1 MIRLPDSLA
10 GLLHRQRPVLRVQL
24 ALLYSGVFVGL
35 VVILFLASS
44 VLFGTANVFFGHSQM
59 AFHPGAA
66 SAARRSA
73 AGPAF
78 TPWPFLLA
86 LAAIAVAALA
96 AWWLAGRFLRP
107 LRAMTAAAQEISATN
122 LDRRLSLDGPDD
134 ELTELGRT
142 LDDLF
147 GRLQASFESQ
157 RQFVANASHE
167 LRTPLAGQRTLLQVA
182 LADPDADAQALRLT
196 CEEALQLSS
205 QQERLIDALLTL
217 AISERGVESWERF
230 DLAQLTEDIVNGRQ
244 RDAERQGIDIA
255 ATFESAFAIGD
266 PGLVASLV
274 ANLLDNAIGHNV
286 TGGAVEIS
294 TTATSDGARL
304 TVSNTGAIVQP
315 VDLERLF
322 QPFQRLGDQRVGPA
336 DGHGLGLTI
345 AKAIA
350 TAHGANLTARPK
362 PQGGLDL
369 QVTFRPANRL
379 LPTPF
384 ARGRHKARTALISG
398 VPPGGRDVLSLRT
411 PTVPL

>member
-1 MIRLPDSLA
+1 MRLPESVA

-24 ALLYSGVFVGL
+24 ALLYSSVFVGL
-35 VVILFLASS
+35 VVVLFLASS

-66 SAARRSA
+66 AARRSA
-73 AGPAF
+73 AGPQF

-86 LAAIAVAALA
+86 LAAIAVAVLA

-107 LRAMTAAAQEISATN
+107 LRAMTTAAQEISATK

-182 LADPDADAQALRLT
+182 LADPDADTQALRST
-196 CEEALQLSS
+196 CEEALQLSG

-217 AISERGVESWERF
+217 ATSERGVESWEPF
-230 DLAQLTEDIVNGRQ
+230 DLAQLTEDIVHSR
-244 RDAERQGIDIA
+244 RPDAERHGVKID
-255 ATFESAFAIGD
+255 ATFNEAHTIGD
-266 PGLVASLV
+266 ASLAESLV
-274 ANLLDNAIGHNV
+274 ANLLDNAIRHNV
-286 TGGAVEIS
+286 ADGAVEIS
-294 TTATSDGARL
+294 TTATPDGARL
-304 TVSNTGAIVQP
+304 RVSNTGAVVP
-315 VDLERLF
+315 SVDVERLF
-322 QPFQRLGDQRVGPA
+322 QPFQRLGDQRVAPA

-345 AKAIA
+345 VKAIA
-350 TAHGANLTARPK
+350 TAHGANLTARPG
-362 PQGGLDL
+362 PQGGLDI
-369 QVTFRPANRL
+369 QVTFRPN
-379 LPTPF
+379 
-384 ARGRHKARTALISG
+384 
-398 VPPGGRDVLSLRT
+398 V
-411 PTVPL
+411 